1 MRLCTDQIRNKAPV
15 LILGVTE
22 HGRHRFIDL
31 LPCVSL
37 FVNNRLFIR
46 NNIMG
51 LTKTEFFLPDE
62 NYLAEIFRILAH
74 PCRIRIISTLLFNE
88 SRTVG
93 DMTEQFNGLTQ
104 STISEHIRQLKEADL
119 ITGKQVGNT
128 IRYSLNG
135 AIWGHYKWVLAT
147 VGNDAELMLLYR

>member
-1 MRLCTDQIRNKAPV
+1 
-15 LILGVTE
+15 
-22 HGRHRFIDL
+22 
-31 LPCVSL
+31 
-37 FVNNRLFIR
+37 
-46 NNIMG
+46 MG
-51 LTKTEFFLPDE
+51 LTKQEFFSPDE
-62 NYLAEIFRILAH
+62 NYTAEIFRTLAH

-119 ITGKQVGNT
+119 ITGKQVGTT
-128 IRYSLNG
+128 IRYSLNR
-135 AIWGHYKWVLAT
+135 AIWEHYKWVLAA